1 MADVDPIAVLRE
13 LSTFHRQG
21 AEFCSNLNEALR
33 HENWSEALDTL
44 ASQVEALV
52 EAARGRLETG
62 HDDTCDVQKIEDL
75 GSVPCDCGH
84 DGLTAALAPFPR
96 KEKA

>member
-1 MADVDPIAVLRE
+1 MSAVADPIAVLRE

-44 ASQVEALV
+44 ASQVEALLEDRELLREFV
-52 EAARGRLETG
+52 AHTLDEYGERMPSQWKAHARARLAN
-62 HDDTCDVQKIEDL
+62 
-75 GSVPCDCGH
+75 GS
-84 DGLTAALAPFPR
+84 
-96 KEKA
+96 